1 MGSSQ
6 GLLFEDDGESW
17 GYKEDDA
24 LWLTWEM
31 VCDASTISL
40 QLTPRGRYCP
50 AWHALKVTLPAGEKR
65 KLLINGEEA
74 GEWRLK

>member
-1 MGSSQ
+1 VGD
-6 GLLFEDDGESW
+6 GLRRQHHQP
-17 GYKEDDA
+17 A
-24 LWLTWEM
+24 
-31 VCDASTISL
+31 AN
-40 QLTPRGRYCP
+40 PRGRYCP